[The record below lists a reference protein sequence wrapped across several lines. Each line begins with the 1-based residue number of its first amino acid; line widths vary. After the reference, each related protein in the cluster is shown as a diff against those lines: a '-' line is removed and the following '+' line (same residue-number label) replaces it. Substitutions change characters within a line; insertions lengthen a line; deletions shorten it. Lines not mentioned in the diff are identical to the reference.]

1 MKFKVVVKW
10 NGEVIKVVEL
20 DVENRDVA
28 LDIVAEE
35 LDYDLEEE

>member
-10 NGEVIKVVEL
+10 SGEVIKVVEL

-35 LDYDLEEE
+35 LDYDLEEV

>member
-20 DVENRDVA
+20 DVENRNVA
-28 LDIVAEE
+28 LDVVAEE
-35 LDYDLEEE
+35 LDYDLEEV